1 MNEFLEDV
9 LGYYEI
15 DKDGFED
22 ITLRKLTLS
31 EKVRYNCIR
40 ANFLITRSPSFS
52 LFKRKP
58 EPEGHYRV
66 LELEQADGTCNLF
79 YMEIV
84 MYDGTL
90 KDIRELDAYT
100 I

>member
-1 MNEFLEDV
+1 MNELLEEV

-31 EKVRYNCIR
+31 EKTRYNCIK
-40 ANFLITRSPSFS
+40 ANFLLTSTSTFSF
-52 LFKRKP
+52 FNRKP
-58 EPEGHYRV
+58 EPEGYYRV
-66 LELEQADGTCNLF
+66 LELEQADGTCHLF
-79 YMEIV
+79 YMEII
-84 MYDGTL
+84 MNDGTL